1 MILVE
6 YFCESGLVM
15 RVRVR
20 EAARSTSERAPVI
33 LAEGRRDAGKGRG
46 RGRVF
51 VAGLG
56 WSGSVGFVT

>member
-46 RGRVF
+46 RVF